1 MLQRAAGPPTRGE
14 WVAARNAVAVN
25 DGTTA
30 NEEDQMER
38 LTSAD
43 DFGLFPARPPAE
55 GEGRAPAAPRK
66 AARPRR
72 PSSGRKTKAKAKRGA
87 KSTRTSAKRGAAKK
101 SKRKTAKAK
110 RRR

>member
-1 MLQRAAGPPTRGE
+1 VPQSRQRI
-14 WVAARNAVAVN
+14 VSAVATEN
-25 DGTTA
+25 GHTA

-43 DFGLFPARPPAE
+43 NFGLFPAMPPAE
-55 GEGRAPAAPRK
+55 GETRGPAGPRK
-66 AARPRR
+66 AARSRR
-72 PSSGRKTKAKAKRGA
+72 PSSRRKTKAKPKRGA
-87 KSTRTSAKRGAAKK
+87 KSTRASAKRGAAKK